1 MCGIAGI
8 YNFDKRSV
16 ESYVIHRM
24 NNVMVHRG
32 PDGQG
37 EHLEENIGL
46 ANRRLAIIDPTT
58 AGNQPMATADG
69 TLWIT
74 FNGEIF
80 NFEKLKK
87 DLIGRGY
94 HFRSHTD
101 TEVVLNGYRE
111 YGHMFVKKLIGQ
123 FAFCIWDRRQS
134 RFILA
139 RDQLGVNP
147 LYWTRIGNAF
157 IFASELKA
165 ILASGLVKKEI
176 NPEALHH
183 YLSIFS
189 IPSPMTIIKG
199 VNSLLP
205 GRVMTVDKGGVRIE
219 KYWELPVGLWQNKN
233 ISEGEEIEELK
244 SQLVSAVSYA
254 KVSDVPVGAYLSGG
268 VDSSTVVALL
278 SMSQTKPVRTYS
290 LWSEGGE
297 AYDER
302 KYASLVAKRY
312 GTVHTEF
319 TVSQSDLISS
329 LPEIIYYF
337 DQPTGGSLETYFI
350 SRLAAKDVKVAL
362 SGLGGDELF
371 AGYHSELYNTKSI
384 GDIYNHIPPAL
395 RSLLFLLMKRIAF
408 RSDWKK
414 VLSVS
419 QDFFNLPTLVRRS
432 LYLYFAYQEEEKK
445 NLYSKSYLSLQKGSY
460 STQSYFEGLY
470 QKIKGWH
477 PVDQL
482 NYIDLKSYTR
492 DDLLLGMNMMS
503 MANSL
508 EARVPLLDPRLVE
521 FSARIHPSRKYRD
534 GISKYILKKA
544 VADWLPKEVVNH
556 KKTGFAIPRVIYMKG
571 ILKPYIKSVLSPE
584 SLKNRGI
591 FNDKYITEVVNKF
604 YGSKQGKMLWSEH
617 LRVWILF
624 VFELWCRIYLDNT
637 KIAKPAVTLDDLA
650 I

>member
-1 MCGIAGI
+1 MCGIAGVF
-8 YNFDKRSV
+8 NFDGHKV
-16 ESYVIHRM
+16 DKKILHRM
-24 NNVMVHRG
+24 DSVLVHRG
-32 PDGQG
+32 PDGHG

-46 ANRRLAIIDPTT
+46 ANRRLAIIDPTI
-58 AGNQPMATADG
+58 AGSQPMASKDG
-69 TLWIT
+69 EFWIT

-80 NFEKLKK
+80 NFEELKK
-87 DLIGRGY
+87 DLVGKGY
-94 HFRSHTD
+94 EFISHTD
-101 TEVVLNGYRE
+101 TEVILNGYRE
-111 YGHMFVKKLIGQ
+111 YGLMFVKKLNGQ
-123 FAFCIWDRRQS
+123 FAFCIWDKRQS
-134 RFILA
+134 KFILV

-147 LYWTRIGNAF
+147 LYWTKVGKTF
-157 IFASELKA
+157 IFASELKS
-165 ILASGLVKKEI
+165 ILASGLVKREI
-176 NPEALHH
+176 SSESLHH

-189 IPSPMTIIKG
+189 IPSPMTIIEG

-205 GRVMTVDKGGVRIE
+205 GRVMTVDKRGVGIE
-219 KYWELPVGLWQNKN
+219 KYWELPVGLWQNKT
-233 ISEGEEIEELK
+233 IPKEEEIEELK
-244 SQLVSAVSYA
+244 RKLVSAVAYA

-278 SMSQTKPVRTYS
+278 SMSSGHPVRTYS
-290 LWSEGGE
+290 LWSEGGS

-302 KYASLVAKRY
+302 KYAGMVAKRY
-312 GTVHTEF
+312 GTIHTEF
-319 TVSQSDLISS
+319 TVSQNDLVES
-329 LPEIIYYF
+329 LPQIIYYF

-384 GDIYNHIPPAL
+384 GDIYNHIPPAA

-445 NLYSKSYLSLQKGSY
+445 NIYSQDYLAKHYGNY
-460 STQSYFEGLY
+460 STQNYFDGLY
-470 QKIKGWH
+470 QKIKSWH

-508 EARVPLLDPRLVE
+508 EARVPFLDPRLVE
-521 FSARIHPSRKYRD
+521 FSARIHPSRKFRD

-544 VADWLPKEVVNH
+544 VADWLPKEVINH

-571 ILKPYIKSVLSPE
+571 KLKPYIKSVLSAE
-584 SLKNRGI
+584 SLKKRGI
-591 FNDKYITEVVNKF
+591 FNEKYISGVVNKF
-604 YGSKQGKMLWSEH
+604 YESKPGKMLWSEH

-624 VFELWCRIYLDNT
+624 VFELWCRIYLDNA
-637 KIAKPAVTLDDLA
+637 KIGRPDVTLEDLA